1 MNGPAANAVTH
12 LIAAPILLPL
22 LSAAL
27 MLLGGARWRPQK
39 AVLNVISCLA
49 GAGICTSL
57 LVAVDT
63 AGAAPATWV
72 YLPSNWPV
80 PFGIVLVL
88 DRLSA
93 TMLVLTAFIGLA
105 ALLFALSRWQRA
117 GVHFHSLFQLQLM
130 GLNGAFLT
138 GDVFN
143 LFVFFEVM
151 LVASYGLL
159 LHGSGERRVH
169 AGLHYI
175 AVNLVASS
183 LFLIGAA
190 MLYGVAGTLSLAD
203 IARKLGQIP
212 SADRGLLHAGVAVL
226 GIAFIAKAAVWPLN
240 FWLLPAYTAASPPA
254 AALFAVMTKVGFYA
268 VLRIWTLFFPT
279 GSSGTFLFGA
289 DALIWIGLATL
300 AFGTIGVWGA
310 QRLDRVVAFSLIV
323 SSGTLL
329 AAAGF
334 AVPELT
340 GGALYYL
347 VGSTLAASAFFLLVE
362 LLERSRRLGDD
373 PALSE
378 VPREGAP
385 FMESTTGPA
394 LPPDA
399 NLDDEE
405 RALIGRA
412 IPAGLV
418 FLSLSFAVC
427 ALVTAGLPPFSGF
440 LAKVVMLTA
449 LLHPRGLWG
458 GSVSAEL
465 AAWTFLALLII
476 SGLAAMIALVRLG
489 IRYLWA
495 PQGRP
500 PPALR
505 ISECLP
511 VGMLLTLCVGLV
523 IGAGPALR
531 FTSSAAETLL
541 RPERYIDAVMSAR
554 PVPPPPARKAEP

>member
-1 MNGPAANAVTH
+1 MSGIVADAPSH

-27 MLLGGARWRPQK
+27 MLLGGARWRRWK
-39 AVLNVISCLA
+39 ATLNVASCVV

-57 LVAVDT
+57 LVAVD
-63 AGAAPATWV
+63 AAAAPAVGV
-72 YLPSNWPV
+72 YLPSNWPA

-88 DRLSA
+88 DHLSA
-93 TMLVLTAFIGLA
+93 LMLVLTAFIGLA

-138 GDVFN
+138 GDLFN

-175 AVNLVASS
+175 AVNLLASS

-190 MLYGVAGTLSLAD
+190 MLYGVTGTLNLAD
-203 IARKLGQIP
+203 MARKLVEIP
-212 SADRGLLHAGVAVL
+212 SADRGLLHVGVGIL
-226 GIAFIAKAAVWPLN
+226 GIAFVAKAAVWPLN

-268 VLRIWTLFFPT
+268 VLRIWTLFFP
-279 GSSGTFLFGA
+279 SGNSDNFLFGA

-310 QRLDRVVAFSLIV
+310 QRLDRLVAFSLIV

-334 AVPELT
+334 DVPALT

-347 VGSTLAASAFFLLVE
+347 LGSTVAASALFLLIE
-362 LLERSRRLGDD
+362 LLERSRLLADD
-373 PALSE
+373 PALVE
-378 VPREGAP
+378 IPREGAP
-385 FMESTTGPA
+385 FMEPPG
-394 LPPDA
+394 LPLDA
-399 NLDDEE
+399 NLDDDE

-412 IPAGLV
+412 VPAALV
-418 FLSLSFAVC
+418 FLSVAFACC

-449 LLHPRGLWG
+449 LLNP
-458 GSVSAEL
+458 GSLGRESAAAGL
-465 AAWTFLALLII
+465 AAWSLLTLLIV
-476 SGLAAMIALVRLG
+476 SGLASMIAAVRLG

-495 PQGRP
+495 PAGRP
-500 PPALR
+500 APMLR
-505 ISECLP
+505 LIECIP
-511 VGMLLTLCVGLV
+511 VAILVTLCVGLL
-523 IGAGPALR
+523 IGASPVLH
-531 FTSSAAETLL
+531 FTQAAAETLL
-541 RPERYIDAVMSAR
+541 EPQRYIEAVMSAR
-554 PVPPPPARKAEP
+554 PVMPPTGGNAAP